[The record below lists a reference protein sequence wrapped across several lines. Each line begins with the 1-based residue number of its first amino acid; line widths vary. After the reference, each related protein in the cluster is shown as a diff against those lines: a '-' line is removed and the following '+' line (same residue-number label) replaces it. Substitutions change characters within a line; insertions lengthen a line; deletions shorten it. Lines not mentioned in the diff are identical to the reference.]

1 MVGLMK
7 RENSMRSLVKA
18 GIDKR
23 ESSVTDHAVPQVR
36 PGEVLLRVEACGL
49 CGSDIHAWRS
59 DPGYEW
65 VEPPVVL
72 GHEFVGTIVEKAP
85 DVTHWS
91 VGDRAVVVSIQG
103 CLTCDECLAGRTQRC
118 PARRVIGLS
127 YDGGMSQ
134 YVRVSAEYLVR
145 VPADMKAEI
154 AAAVEPLSVAAH
166 GVLSV
171 GGVHSGQKV
180 VVSGAGFVGIGCA
193 LIARDAGAEVV
204 LVGAPRD
211 ADTRLAAASALGIRT
226 LTTDQGGWG
235 EPDVWVEA
243 SGASAALA
251 SAFEHTR
258 TGGRI
263 AVVGMFTQ
271 PPTTNFNLLVRRELE
286 VRGSYASVLKDYSLV
301 IDLLTQGRLEVESLL
316 EKFDLEQGVSAL
328 ESAAESKILKPI
340 LIPAQ

>member
-1 MVGLMK
+1 
-7 RENSMRSLVKA
+7 MRSLVKA
-18 GIDKR
+18 GIDKSD
-23 ESSVTDHAVPQVR
+23 SSVTDHDVPEVR
-36 PGEVLLRVEACGL
+36 SGEVLMRVEACGL

-65 VEPPVVL
+65 VAPPVVL
-72 GHEFVGTIVEKAP
+72 GHEFVGTIVETAL
-85 DVTHWS
+85 DVTGWS

-103 CLTCDECLAGRTQRC
+103 CLTCDQCRAGRTQRC
-118 PARRVIGLS
+118 RLRRVIGLS

-134 YVRVSAEYLVR
+134 YVRVAVGYLVP
-145 VPADMKAEI
+145 VPAGMKAEV

-171 GGVHSGQKV
+171 GGVTSGQKV
-180 VVSGAGFVGIGCA
+180 VVTGAGFVGIACA

-211 ADTRLAAASALGIRT
+211 ADARLPAASALGIRT

-251 SAFEHTR
+251 AAIDHTR
-258 TGGRI
+258 TGGRV

-271 PPTTNFNLLVRRELE
+271 PPSANINLLVRHELE
-286 VRGSYASVLKDYSLV
+286 VHGSYASVVSDYSLV
-301 IDLLTQGRLEVESLL
+301 IELLAQGRLEVESLL
-316 EKFDLEQGVSAL
+316 ETFDLEQGIDAFAA
-328 ESAAESKILKPI
+328 AAESKTLKPI
-340 LIPAQ
+340 LIPSE